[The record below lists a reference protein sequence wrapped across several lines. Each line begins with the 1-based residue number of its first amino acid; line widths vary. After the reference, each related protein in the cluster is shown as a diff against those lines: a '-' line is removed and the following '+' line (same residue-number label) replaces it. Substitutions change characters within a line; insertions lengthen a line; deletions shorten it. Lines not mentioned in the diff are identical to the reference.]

1 MNQVWEG
8 TVNKFWSH
16 ALWVDPYCK
25 VLNATD
31 SLSVILQ
38 ILQCYG
44 EIHGP
49 LICIVGVSGLD
60 FDPVIPILRSG
71 PRVLVQFIIRGLH
84 DHISHN
90 IAWGKGYSHS
100 ENPSSSQLT
109 SEFILSWPAIIA
121 SVLRHPICIVGP
133 HLSAVKIATDSHYV
147 SWHING
153 GRKSS
158 TPNLG

>member
-8 TVNKFWSH
+8 TVNKFGSH
-16 ALWVDPYCK
+16 ALWVNPYCK
-25 VLNATD
+25 VLYATD
-31 SLSVILQ
+31 SLSIILQ

-49 LICIVGVSGLD
+49 LICIVGISGLD
-60 FDPVIPILRSG
+60 FDPVVPIFNGCRRDLI
-71 PRVLVQFIIRGLH
+71 QNIRGLH
-84 DHISHN
+84 S
-90 IAWGKGYSHS
+90 SPS
-100 ENPSSSQLT
+100 EDSSSGQLT

-147 SWHING
+147 NWQING
-153 GRKSS
+153 GRVSS
-158 TPNLG
+158 TLNKG